1 MGVGPGTSNHFEA
14 GGFVCSSD
22 DRPYPNVM
30 FHFLP
35 LAVRYDGSGGGTRCA
50 CNAKHIVLANATT
63 RARAL
68 HPPPSSSTSRASTS
82 ATATKCTWDP

>member
-14 GGFVCSSD
+14 GGFICSSE

-35 LAVRYDGSGGGTRCA
+35 LAVRYDGSGGGTRCVCA
-50 CNAKHIVLANATT
+50 YLPC
-63 RARAL
+63 
-68 HPPPSSSTSRASTS
+68 PPSPSTSRVDASVTVI
-82 ATATKCTWDP
+82 KCMWDQ

>member
-22 DRPYPNVM
+22 DRAYPNVM

-50 CNAKHIVLANATT
+50 CNANT
-63 RARAL
+63 RVRAL
-68 HPPPSSSTSRASTS
+68 RLPPPPSTSRASTS
-82 ATATKCTWDP
+82 DTATKCTWDP